1 MPTPTVR
8 SASPPAPG
16 TGNLRRLGILAGSGP
31 LPRRLVETCKA
42 EGRSFFV
49 LAFDGETEP
58 ATVSGTDHAWVRVGA
73 VGKAIELLKQAGCG
87 ELVLA
92 GPVRRRSPMAFRPDW
107 RGLQF
112 FARVGRRAWG
122 DDGLLSA
129 VIQELE
135 AEGFRVIGAE
145 DILPTLLAP
154 AGPFGREAPDADAMA
169 DIARGIEILATLG
182 SLDIAQAVIVQQ
194 GVVLGIEAVEGTDRL
209 MERCRDLHRE
219 GRGGVLVKMPKPG
232 QENRVDLP
240 TIGSRTVERAHRAGL
255 TGIAVAAGATIVLD
269 RETVG
274 ELADRLG
281 LFVYGFVKP

>member
-1 MPTPTVR
+1 VPTPTAP
-8 SASPPAPG
+8 SASPRTAP
-16 TGNLRRLGILAGSGP
+16 LSKLGILAGSGP
-31 LPRRLVETCKA
+31 LPRRLVDTCKA
-42 EGRSFFV
+42 QGRPVFV
-49 LAFDGETEP
+49 LAFTGETEP
-58 ATVSGTDHAWVRVGA
+58 ATVAGTDHAWVRVGA
-73 VGKAIELLKQAGCG
+73 VGKAIALLKEAACR

-112 FARVGRRAWG
+112 FARVGRSAWG

-129 VIQELE
+129 VVGELE

-145 DILPTLLAP
+145 AILPTLLAP
-154 AGPFGREAPDADAMA
+154 AGAFGARAPDADAMA
-169 DIARGIEILATLG
+169 DIARGIEILSALG
-182 SLDIAQAVIVQQ
+182 SLDIGQAIIVQQ

-232 QENRVDLP
+232 QESRVDLP

-255 TGIAVAAGATIVLD
+255 VGIAVQAGTTIVLD
-269 RETVG
+269 RDAIG
-274 ELADRLG
+274 GLADRLG
-281 LFVYGFVKP
+281 LFVYGFERR

>member
-1 MPTPTVR
+1 MPIDP
-8 SASPPAPG
+8 SASPRTALPAK
-16 TGNLRRLGILAGSGP
+16 LGILAGSGP
-31 LPRRLVETCKA
+31 LPRRLVETCVA
-42 EGRSFFV
+42 AGRPFFV

-58 ATVSGTDHAWVRVGA
+58 ATVAGTDHAWARVGA
-73 VGKAIELLKQAGCG
+73 VGRSIQLLKQAECR

-92 GPVRRRSPMAFRPDW
+92 GPVKRRSPMAFRPDW

-135 AEGFRVIGAE
+135 TEGFRVVGAE
-145 DILPTLLAP
+145 AILPTLLAP
-154 AGPFGREAPDADAMA
+154 KGAFGRRTPDAEAVS
-169 DIARGIEILATLG
+169 DIERGIEIMASLG
-182 SLDIAQAVIVQQ
+182 ALDIGQAVVIQQ

-209 MERCRDLHRE
+209 MERCKDLHRE

-232 QENRVDLP
+232 QESRVDAP

-255 TGIAVAAGATIVLD
+255 SGIAVEAGGTIVLD
-269 RETVG
+269 RDAVG
-274 ELADRLG
+274 ETADRLG
-281 LFVYGFVKP
+281 LFVYGFERR

>member
-1 MPTPTVR
+1 MPTPIAR
-8 SASPPAPG
+8 SASPRTAPAP
-16 TGNLRRLGILAGSGP
+16 RLGILAGSGP
-31 LPRRLVETCKA
+31 LPRRLVETCLA
-42 EGRSFFV
+42 EARPFFV

-58 ATVSGTDHAWVRVGA
+58 ATVEGTDHAWVRVGA
-73 VGKAIELLKQAGCG
+73 VGKAIGLLKQAGCA

-135 AEGFRVIGAE
+135 TEGFHVIGAE
-145 DILPTLLAP
+145 AILPTLLAP
-154 AGPFGREAPDADAMA
+154 AGAFGRNAPDEEAMA
-169 DIARGIEILATLG
+169 DIDRGIEILKALG
-182 SLDIAQAVIVQQ
+182 GLDIGQAVVIQQ
-194 GVVLGIEAVEGTDRL
+194 GVVLGVEAVEGTDRL
-209 MERCRDLHRE
+209 MERCHDLHRE

-232 QENRVDLP
+232 QESRVDLP

-255 TGIAVAAGATIVLD
+255 SGVAVEAGGTIVLD
-269 RETVG
+269 RDAIG
-274 ELADRLG
+274 QAADRLG
-281 LFVYGFVKP
+281 LFVYGFERR